1 MVEKTARVTAR
12 IGRDVDERLR
22 LLAHLRRK
30 RMGYVLTEVLD
41 GALPSADELTDQ
53 IRNGRADANG

>member
-1 MVEKTARVTAR
+1 MADKTARVAAR

-41 GALPSADELTDQ
+41 LALPSADELAEQ
-53 IRNGRADANG
+53 IRQGRTDADR